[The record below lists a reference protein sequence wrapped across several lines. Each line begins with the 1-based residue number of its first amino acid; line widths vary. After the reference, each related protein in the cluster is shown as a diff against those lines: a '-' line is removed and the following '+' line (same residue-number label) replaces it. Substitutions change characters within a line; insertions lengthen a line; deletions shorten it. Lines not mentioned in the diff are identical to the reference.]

1 MDTSVKNVCISS
13 GILLF
18 LAIFN
23 FWPYNFYIIL
33 RWIIFFVSVY
43 MVHNSYQSKIDI
55 WTIVFCAL
63 AITFNPIIP
72 IYLSK
77 SNWIIIDLI
86 GSVLFFMTANSKKSI
101 K

>member
-1 MDTSVKNVCISS
+1 MDTSVKNICICSS
-13 GILLF
+13 ILLF

-43 MVHNSYQSKIDI
+43 MVNKSYKSKVDT

-72 IYLSK
+72 LYLTK
-77 SNWIIIDLI
+77 SNWIIIDVI
-86 GSVLFFMTANSKKSI
+86 GSVLFFITANSKKSI